1 MQQLVIGAGSAI
13 AKALIQQYLN
23 QGDSIVAVSR
33 QAGGLE
39 ETSAGSRLQRLQC
52 DYTESSIDAVCAE
65 LRESGVGF
73 DRVTICNGILHHE
86 GLSPEK
92 RLENASIAP
101 LESVM
106 RINAFVPLL
115 WVKALKP
122 LLKVNRKP
130 CVITA
135 LSARVG
141 SIGDNERGGWYA
153 YRASKAALNMLL
165 KTAALEYRREV
176 KLVQFLLFHPGTTDS
191 PLSKPFQKNISPT
204 KLFTPEFVASQLMR
218 LQGELKPD
226 LPIQFL
232 DWQGK
237 RVEW

>member
-13 AKALIQQYLN
+13 AKALIQQYLK

-92 RLENASIAP
+92 RLENTSIAP
-101 LESVM
+101 LEVGDA
-106 RINAFVPLL
+106 NQCFCP
-115 WVKALKP
+115 
-122 LLKVNRKP
+122 
-130 CVITA
+130 TA
-135 LSARVG
+135 VGKSA
-141 SIGDNERGGWYA
+141 
-153 YRASKAALNMLL
+153 
-165 KTAALEYRREV
+165 
-176 KLVQFLLFHPGTTDS
+176 
-191 PLSKPFQKNISPT
+191 
-204 KLFTPEFVASQLMR
+204 
-218 LQGELKPD
+218 
-226 LPIQFL
+226 
-232 DWQGK
+232 
-237 RVEW
+237 

>member
-13 AKALIQQYLN
+13 AKALIHKNLKH
-23 QGDSIVAVSR
+23 GDSIVAVSR
-33 QAGGLE
+33 HAGSLE
-39 ETSAGSRLQRLQC
+39 ESSVGGHLRRLQC
-52 DYTESSIDAVCAE
+52 DYTESSIDAICAE
-65 LRESGVGF
+65 LRKSGIAF
-73 DRVTICNGILHHE
+73 DRITICNGILHHD

-92 RLENASIAP
+92 RLENTSIVP
-101 LESVM
+101 LETVM

-165 KTAALEYRREV
+165 KTAALEYRREA

-218 LQGELKPD
+218 LQGDLKPD

-237 RVEW
+237 RIEW

>member
-1 MQQLVIGAGSAI
+1 MMQQLVIGAGSAI
-13 AKALIQQYLN
+13 AKALIQQYLK

-39 ETSAGSRLQRLQC
+39 ETSAVSRLRRLQC

-65 LRESGVGF
+65 LRESGIVF

-92 RLENASIAP
+92 RLENASITP

-141 SIGDNERGGWYA
+141 SIGDNERVGTPA
-153 YRASKAALNMLL
+153 ERQ
-165 KTAALEYRREV
+165 RR
-176 KLVQFLLFHPGTTDS
+176 L
-191 PLSKPFQKNISPT
+191 
-204 KLFTPEFVASQLMR
+204 
-218 LQGELKPD
+218 
-226 LPIQFL
+226 
-232 DWQGK
+232 
-237 RVEW
+237 